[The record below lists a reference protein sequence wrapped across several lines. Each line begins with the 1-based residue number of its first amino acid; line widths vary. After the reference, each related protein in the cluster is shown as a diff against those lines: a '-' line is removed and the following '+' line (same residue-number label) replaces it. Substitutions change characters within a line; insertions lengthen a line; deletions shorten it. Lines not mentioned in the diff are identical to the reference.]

1 MDVYDCIK
9 TRRSVRSYLDQPI
22 NKVDIDKIIES
33 AIWTP
38 SGKNGQ
44 PWKFKV
50 ITDKGLIGQISEMS
64 TYGKWMI
71 NAPCF
76 ICVFLDKEQSFDYIK
91 DVQSCG
97 AAIQNIMLC
106 AHSLGIGSCWI
117 GQILEKSDQLT
128 KLLKLDKNK
137 NELMAI
143 ITLGYK
149 ASRALNPGRR
159 DINSFLLDDGG
170 DIE

>member
-1 MDVYDCIK
+1 MDVFDYIK
-9 TRRSVRSYLDQPI
+9 TRRSIRNYSDQPI
-22 NKVDIDKIIES
+22 AKEDIEKIIES

-50 ITDKGLIGQISEMS
+50 ITGKGLIDRISEMS
-64 TYGKWMI
+64 IYGKWMI

-76 ICVFLDKEQSFDYIK
+76 VCVFLDKEQSYDYIK

-117 GQILEKSDQLT
+117 GEIFGKSDQMI
-128 KLLKLDKNK
+128 KLLNLDGNRY
-137 NELMAI
+137 ELMAI
-143 ITLGYK
+143 VTLGYK
-149 ASRALNPGRR
+149 ASRTLNPGRK
-159 DINSFLLDDGG
+159 DISSFLLEDGG